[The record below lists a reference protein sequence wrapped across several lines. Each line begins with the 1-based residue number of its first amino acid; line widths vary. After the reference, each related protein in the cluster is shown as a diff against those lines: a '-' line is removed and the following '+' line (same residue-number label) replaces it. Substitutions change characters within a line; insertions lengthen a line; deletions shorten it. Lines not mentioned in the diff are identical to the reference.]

1 MRNIEK
7 EMPRFNVTYFDL
19 QNILGCSEKT
29 VRNKL
34 NGVTDFTYS
43 EVKKVRDGLFPG
55 MSLEY
60 LFDEDVKSLTH
71 PEPKPA

>member
-19 QNILGCSEKT
+19 QSVLGCSEKT

-34 NGVTDFTYS
+34 NGITDFTYS

-60 LFDEDVKSLTH
+60 LFDDDKSLTH
-71 PEPKPA
+71 HEPKPA